1 MPTYVQPIAQHR
13 DHPERLLL
21 RGADGRIYV
30 WSGDDPAGSP
40 REIDRAVARWMLAGA
55 RLRRIP
61 GPRVW
66 FHAADLPLAD
76 AAATVSG
83 DGAR

>member
-1 MPTYVQPIAQHR
+1 MHAYVQPIAQHR

-21 RGADGRIYV
+21 RGANGRAYV
-30 WSGDDPAGSP
+30 WCGDDPAGRP
-40 REIDRAVARWMLAGA
+40 EEIDRAVARWLLAGDQ
-55 RLRRIP
+55 LRRLP
-61 GPRVW
+61 GPGVW

-76 AAATVSG
+76 ATARLAG